1 MKKEKNFPENIETSF
16 NTYILMLTLSETD
29 DIEET

>member
-1 MKKEKNFPENIETSF
+1 MKKEKNFPENIETLFS
-16 NTYILMLTLSETD
+16 TYILMLTLSETD